1 MRSIDAIKQ
10 RCESAIKRANN
21 LVDLERLEIEYVG
34 RKGEL
39 TTILRS
45 LKNKSEE
52 ERKKIGKEA
61 NDLKEEL
68 KRRFAKLRR
77 ELEKELPGLRLKK
90 ERLDV
95 TAPGIRRLVGGVHP
109 ITVTLRDVC
118 RIFSTMGFAVAEG
131 PEVETEWYNFDA
143 LNIPADHPAREMW
156 DTFWLKPTNQK
167 SKIKNQKLLLRTH
180 TSPVQIRFMQTHK
193 PPFKIISPGRV
204 FRYEAT
210 DATHDF
216 QLWMLEG
223 LVVGRE
229 VSVANFKSVM
239 EVFFKELLGSGVE
252 ARLRP
257 SYFPFT
263 EPSFEVDMR
272 RGGGSWLEVFGAGMV
287 HPQVLR
293 NCGINPNEW
302 QGFAFGGGIDRLAML
317 KYKIPDIRLFREDD
331 IRLLRQFRRAS

>member
-1 MRSIDAIKQ
+1 M
-10 RCESAIKRANN
+10 
-21 LVDLERLEIEYVG
+21 
-34 RKGEL
+34 
-39 TTILRS
+39 
-45 LKNKSEE
+45 
-52 ERKKIGKEA
+52 
-61 NDLKEEL
+61 
-68 KRRFAKLRR
+68 
-77 ELEKELPGLRLKK
+77 
-90 ERLDV
+90 
-95 TAPGIRRLVGGVHP
+95 
-109 ITVTLRDVC
+109 
-118 RIFSTMGFAVAEG
+118 AEG
-131 PEVETEWYNFDA
+131 PGVVTEWYIFDA

-239 EVFFKELLGSGVE
+239 EVFFKELLGSGIE